1 MKDEKVYIDHI
12 LECLKWITDYTS
24 KGKEPFLV
32 DRKTQSAVFR
42 ELQTMA
48 ESVKRLS
55 STHKDAHPE
64 VFWQGI
70 IGFRNILVHDYLGIK
85 LERVWDIIKN
95 DLPVLLKAV
104 ETIKKE
110 IEQ

>member
-1 MKDEKVYIDHI
+1 MKDESVYINHI
-12 LECLKWITDYTS
+12 LECLEWIADYTS
-24 KGKEPFLV
+24 KGRESFLV

-70 IGFRNILVHDYLGIK
+70 IGFRNVLVHDYLGIK
-85 LERVWDIIKN
+85 LGRIWNIIEN
-95 DLPVLLKAV
+95 DLPVLLKAIN
-104 ETIKKE
+104 TIKKE
-110 IEQ
+110 IEK